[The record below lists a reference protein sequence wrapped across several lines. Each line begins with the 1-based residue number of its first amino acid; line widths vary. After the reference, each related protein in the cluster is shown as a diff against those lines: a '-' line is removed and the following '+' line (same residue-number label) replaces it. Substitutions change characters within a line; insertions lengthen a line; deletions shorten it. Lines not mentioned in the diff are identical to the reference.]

1 MKTPRL
7 LVRLL
12 VVASSAF
19 PAGAFAV
26 SLDLRPGA
34 WEVVMAT
41 SVAGLPI
48 PQEALA
54 KMPPDQRAKFDEA
67 MKARAGKVNTTT
79 MHNCV
84 TQEDLDRGDL
94 MENERENCS
103 RNVIEQSARGF
114 EVEETCTG
122 ADPSKTHM
130 TFAAKSREAYTATI
144 ERSQG
149 EAGKVHVEMTGRWVE
164 SKCAPEDED

>member
-7 LVRLL
+7 LVRLMVIAL
-12 VVASSAF
+12 CVV
-19 PAGAFAV
+19 PCGAFAAA
-26 SLDLRPGA
+26 LDLRPGA

-54 KMPPDQRAKFDEA
+54 KMPPEERAKFEEA
-67 MKARAGKVNTTT
+67 MKARLGKVNTTT

-94 MENERENCS
+94 MENERENCA
-103 RNVIEQSARGF
+103 RNVIEKSARHF

-122 ADPSKTHM
+122 SDPSKTHM
-130 TFAAKSREAYTATI
+130 TFAASSREAYTATI

-149 EAGKVHVEMTGRWVE
+149 EGGKVHVEMTGRWIE
-164 SKCAPEDED
+164 SKCVADDD